1 MEKEI
6 RDYQRLNTIAEK
18 GGVVFFG
25 EKEDKEIPVGELKQS
40 FNLDYSAYNRSF
52 SELNLDNAI
61 ELYDSCIIPLRPD
74 TVMIH
79 IGGSEE
85 YWKDI
90 AGFEQK
96 YILLINHIQAVSKN
110 VRIVVISVDDEEKNR
125 HLKNI
130 SDSTHSEFQNLLNV
144 KMWNPCATKEVISFV
159 QCMGF
164 YGRNRKVSSY
174 DLAKIFFCQG
184 N

>member
-18 GGVVFFG
+18 GGVVIFG

-40 FNLDYSAYNRSF
+40 FNLDYSAYNRSV

-61 ELYDSCIIPLRPD
+61 ELYDECVLPLLPD

-79 IGGSEE
+79 IGNNKD

-96 YILLINHIQAVSKN
+96 YITLVNHIKKVSKN
-110 VRIVVISVDDEEKNR
+110 VRVVIVSVEDVETNR

-130 SDSTHSEFQNLLNV
+130 ADSTRAEFQNV
-144 KMWNPCATKEVISFV
+144 IRTTVWNLQTIKGITSFV
-159 QCMGF
+159 QSIGLFGCK
-164 YGRNRKVSSY
+164 RKVSSY
-174 DLAKIFFCQG
+174 DLAKIFFCYA
-184 N
+184 